1 MKTTMGK
8 GVEGESAASLE
19 ARGGGAFP
27 STLSL
32 RAALSSF
39 LDELPYLR
47 CPLHTVLQLIPVA
60 CGECPTLVHDKAGAY
75 CMHSRVLGGPRARE
89 PGTFQ
94 CHSSCQGWVPK
105 SRAVNLETCTWKG
118 PESLSESQSVH
129 KARHQA
135 SSQGGRNQSTNK

>member
-19 ARGGGAFP
+19 AWGGGAFP

-47 CPLHTVLQLIPVA
+47 CPLHTVLKLTPVA
-60 CGECPTLVHDKAGAY
+60 YGECPTFIWGKA
-75 CMHSRVLGGPRARE
+75 H
-89 PGTFQ
+89 
-94 CHSSCQGWVPK
+94 
-105 SRAVNLETCTWKG
+105 
-118 PESLSESQSVH
+118 
-129 KARHQA
+129 RHHEHA
-135 SSQGGRNQSTNK
+135 CSA